1 MGSGSRSLSTAL
13 FIAWRYFFS
22 RKSTQAIHVIAIVA
36 VTAIAIVTMV
46 MVVALSVF
54 NGFERFTTDQFATLC
69 PTTDIRSDVGQ
80 DYSASAVTLP
90 PGVTAAPVLTTQ
102 ALAKCGDNAM
112 PVTLIGIDSTYQQ
125 VVPIADHLVGGD
137 FDIGDEDYPSA
148 VLGVGVAAQLGAG
161 VGYQSPLTIVLP
173 KRLGRMSTILPQ
185 RSFVTRD
192 LYVGGVFQVDDE
204 EADEQAVY
212 VPIALMRELLM
223 YDSDVVT
230 YLATDHTDDRELT
243 SVLGPGYKVLDI
255 YEQNPQAYR
264 VLEIEKWI
272 TFLLLVFVLILCLFS
287 VISTLGLLI
296 VEKRDDTQVLLS
308 LGATPSTIDSILHIE
323 SYLLTLSGLVIGL
336 VTGILL
342 VLSQATWG
350 WLKLGGDASLLLID
364 AYPVELRG
372 SDLLMVSAIILLVGW
387 ISSRIAFRLFSRG
400 ERKG

>member
-69 PTTDIRSDVGQ
+69 PTTEIRSDVGQ

>member
-69 PTTDIRSDVGQ
+69 PTTEIRSDVGQ

-112 PVTLIGIDSTYQQ
+112 PVNLIGIDSTYQQ
-125 VVPIADHLVGGD
+125 VVPIADHLVGGN
-137 FDIGDEDYPSA
+137 FDTGDEDYPSA
-148 VLGVGVAAQLGAG
+148 VLGVGVAARLGAG

-192 LYVGGVFQVDDE
+192 LYVGGAFQVDDE

-212 VPIALMRELLM
+212 VPIALLRELLM

-243 SVLGPGYKVLDI
+243 SALGPGYRVLDI

-336 VTGILL
+336 VAGILL

-350 WLKLGGDASLLLID
+350 WLKLGGDPSLLLID
-364 AYPVELRG
+364 AYPVELRVG
-372 SDLLMVSAIILLVGW
+372 DLLMVSAIIIVVGW
-387 ISSRIAFRLFSRG
+387 ISSRIAFRLFSQR
-400 ERKG
+400 EREG

>member
-22 RKSTQAIHVIAIVA
+22 RKSTQAIHVIAIVS
-36 VTAIAIVTMV
+36 VTAIAIITMV

-69 PTTDIRSDVGQ
+69 PATEIRSGDGQ
-80 DYSASAVTLP
+80 DFDPTTLSLP
-90 PGVTAAPVLTTQ
+90 EGITAAPVLETQ
-102 ALAKCGDNAM
+102 ALAKCGENAM
-112 PVTLIGIDSTYQQ
+112 PVTLLGVDSLYPR

-137 FDIGDEDYPSA
+137 FYTGSAAYPSA
-148 VLGVGVAAQLGAG
+148 VLGVGVAARLGAG
-161 VGYQSPLTIVLP
+161 VGYQTPLTIVLP

-192 LYVGGVFQVDDE
+192 LYVDGVFQVDDE
-204 EADEQAVY
+204 SADEQTIY
-212 VPIALMRELLM
+212 VPIELLRELLM
-223 YDSDVVT
+223 YSEDMVT
-230 YLATDHTDDRELT
+230 YLATDHPDDRQLT
-243 SVLGPGYKVLDI
+243 SSIGPGYKILDI

-296 VEKRDDTQVLLS
+296 VEKREDTEVLLS
-308 LGATPSTIDSILHIE
+308 LGATPGTIDSILHLE
-323 SYLLTLSGLVIGL
+323 SYLLSLTGLVIGL
-336 VTGILL
+336 TTGVLL

-350 WLKLGGDASLLLID
+350 WLKLGGDTSLLLID
-364 AYPVELRG
+364 AYPVELRPG
-372 SDLLMVSAIILLVGW
+372 DLLLVSGIILLVGW
-387 ISSRIAFRLFSRG
+387 VSSRIAFRLFR
-400 ERKG
+400 ER

>member
-54 NGFERFTTDQFATLC
+54 NGFERFTTDQFVTLC
-69 PTTDIRSDVGQ
+69 PTTEIRSDAGQ
-80 DYSASAVTLP
+80 DYSASAVALP

-125 VVPIADHLVGGD
+125 VVLIADHLVGGD

-212 VPIALMRELLM
+212 VPIALLRELLM

-364 AYPVELRG
+364 AYPVELRVG
-372 SDLLMVSAIILLVGW
+372 DLLMVSAIILLVGW

>member
-69 PTTDIRSDVGQ
+69 PTTEIRSDAGQ
-80 DYSASAVTLP
+80 DYSAAAVTLP

-137 FDIGDEDYPSA
+137 FDTGDEDYPSA
-148 VLGVGVAAQLGAG
+148 VLGVGVAARLGAG
-161 VGYQSPLTIVLP
+161 VGYQTPLTIVLP

-212 VPIALMRELLM
+212 MPIALLRELLM
-223 YDSDVVT
+223 YDEDVVT
-230 YLATDHTDDRELT
+230 YLATDHIDDRELT
-243 SVLGPGYKVLDI
+243 SALGTGYRVLDI

-272 TFLLLVFVLILCLFS
+272 TFLMLVFVLILCLFS

-342 VLSQATWG
+342 VLGQATWG
-350 WLKLGGDASLLLID
+350 WLKLGGDTSLLLID

-372 SDLLMVSAIILLVGW
+372 CDLLMVSAIILLVGW
-387 ISSRIAFRLFSRG
+387 ISSRIAFRLFSRR
-400 ERKG
+400 EREG

>member
-69 PTTDIRSDVGQ
+69 PTTEIRSDGGQ

-125 VVPIADHLVGGD
+125 VVSIADHLVGGD

-212 VPIALMRELLM
+212 VPIALLRELLM

-230 YLATDHTDDRELT
+230 YLATDHIDDRELT
-243 SVLGPGYKVLDI
+243 SALSPGYKVLDI

-364 AYPVELRG
+364 AYPVELRVG
-372 SDLLMVSAIILLVGW
+372 DLLMVSAIILLVGW

>member
-54 NGFERFTTDQFATLC
+54 NGFERFTTDQVATLC
-69 PTTDIRSDVGQ
+69 PTTEIRSDVWQ

-90 PGVTAAPVLTTQ
+90 PGVTAATVLTTQ

-212 VPIALMRELLM
+212 VPIALLRELLM
-223 YDSDVVT
+223 YDSGVVT

-243 SVLGPGYKVLDI
+243 TALGPGYKVLDI

-364 AYPVELRG
+364 AYPVELREG
-372 SDLLMVSAIILLVGW
+372 DLLMVSAIILLVGW

>member
-1 MGSGSRSLSTAL
+1 
-13 FIAWRYFFS
+13 
-22 RKSTQAIHVIAIVA
+22 
-36 VTAIAIVTMV
+36 
-46 MVVALSVF
+46 
-54 NGFERFTTDQFATLC
+54 
-69 PTTDIRSDVGQ
+69 IRSDVGQ

-212 VPIALMRELLM
+212 VPIALLRELLM

-243 SVLGPGYKVLDI
+243 TALGLGYRVLDI

-364 AYPVELRG
+364 AYPVELRVG
-372 SDLLMVSAIILLVGW
+372 DLLMVSAIILLVGW

>member
-69 PTTDIRSDVGQ
+69 PTTEIRSDVGQ

-212 VPIALMRELLM
+212 VPIALLRELLM

-243 SVLGPGYKVLDI
+243 TALGPGYKVLDI

-364 AYPVELRG
+364 AYPVELRVG
-372 SDLLMVSAIILLVGW
+372 DLLMVSAIILLVGW

>member
-1 MGSGSRSLSTAL
+1 MGSGSKSLSTAL

-69 PTTDIRSDVGQ
+69 PTTEIRSDVGQ

-212 VPIALMRELLM
+212 VPIALLRELLM

-272 TFLLLVFVLILCLFS
+272 TFLMLVFVLILCLFS

-364 AYPVELRG
+364 AYPVELRVG
-372 SDLLMVSAIILLVGW
+372 DLLIVSAIILLVGW

>member
-69 PTTDIRSDVGQ
+69 PTTEIRSDVGQ

-212 VPIALMRELLM
+212 VPIALLRELLM
-223 YDSDVVT
+223 YDSGVVT

-243 SVLGPGYKVLDI
+243 TALGPGYKVLDI

-364 AYPVELRG
+364 AYPVELRVG
-372 SDLLMVSAIILLVGW
+372 DLLMVSAIILLVGW

>member
-69 PTTDIRSDVGQ
+69 PTTEIRSDVGQ

-212 VPIALMRELLM
+212 VPIALLRELLM

-243 SVLGPGYKVLDI
+243 TALGLGYRVLDI

>member
-1 MGSGSRSLSTAL
+1 
-13 FIAWRYFFS
+13 
-22 RKSTQAIHVIAIVA
+22 
-36 VTAIAIVTMV
+36 
-46 MVVALSVF
+46 
-54 NGFERFTTDQFATLC
+54 
-69 PTTDIRSDVGQ
+69 
-80 DYSASAVTLP
+80 
-90 PGVTAAPVLTTQ
+90 
-102 ALAKCGDNAM
+102 M
-112 PVTLIGIDSTYQQ
+112 PVTLIGIDSNYQQ

-137 FDIGDEDYPSA
+137 FDTGDEDYPSA
-148 VLGVGVAAQLGAG
+148 VLGVGVAARLGAG
-161 VGYQSPLTIVLP
+161 VGYQTPMTIVLP
-173 KRLGRMSTILPQ
+173 RRLGRMSTILPQ

-212 VPIALMRELLM
+212 MPIALLRELLM
-223 YDSDVVT
+223 YDKDVVT
-230 YLATDHTDDRELT
+230 YLATDHIDDRELT
-243 SVLGPGYKVLDI
+243 SALGPGYRVLDI

-272 TFLLLVFVLILCLFS
+272 TFLMLVFVLILCLFS

-342 VLSQATWG
+342 VLGQATWG
-350 WLKLGGDASLLLID
+350 WLKLGGDTSLLLID

-372 SDLLMVSAIILLVGW
+372 SDLLMVSAIILVVGW
-387 ISSRIAFRLFSRG
+387 ISSRIAFRLFSRR
-400 ERKG
+400 EREG

>member
-69 PTTDIRSDVGQ
+69 PTTEIRSDVGQ

-148 VLGVGVAAQLGAG
+148 VLGVGVAARLGVG
-161 VGYQSPLTIVLP
+161 VGYQTPLTIVLP

-212 VPIALMRELLM
+212 VPIALLRELLM

-243 SVLGPGYKVLDI
+243 TALGLGYRVLDI

-364 AYPVELRG
+364 AYPVELRVG
-372 SDLLMVSAIILLVGW
+372 DLLMVSAIILLVGW

>member
-69 PTTDIRSDVGQ
+69 PTTEIRSDVGQ

-212 VPIALMRELLM
+212 VPIALLRELLM

-364 AYPVELRG
+364 AYPVELRVG
-372 SDLLMVSAIILLVGW
+372 DLLMVSAIILLVGW

>member
-69 PTTDIRSDVGQ
+69 PTTEIRSDVGQ

-212 VPIALMRELLM
+212 VPIALLRELLM

-243 SVLGPGYKVLDI
+243 TALGLGYRVLDI

-364 AYPVELRG
+364 AYPVELRVG
-372 SDLLMVSAIILLVGW
+372 DLLMVSAIILLVGW